1 MGNMGVFKTWYM
13 EKPIHPSKHNDKKLG
28 DLASRT
34 RKGIGERPS
43 IQLACMI
50 LVADAT
56 WKTKYDNLPKTCH
69 PGVS

>member
-13 EKPIHPSKHNDKKLG
+13 EKPIHPSKHNDKKVG

-43 IQLACMI
+43 IQRA
-50 LVADAT
+50 
-56 WKTKYDNLPKTCH
+56 
-69 PGVS
+69 